1 MDRHRAPAHSV
12 ASCCQAWWGSLTPVQ
27 RTWLHSRFWDLEILA
42 GWTSDMMVGDL
53 LNGHDD
59 RTGRYS
65 PGPDRL
71 ALGAY
76 PETPRD
82 RKARPSAGSGQAC

>member
-1 MDRHRAPAHSV
+1 MDRHRAPAHSGTG
-12 ASCCQAWWGSLTPVQ
+12 CCQTWWDSLTPVQ

-53 LNGHDD
+53 LNGHDK

-65 PGPDRL
+65 PGPDRQ
-71 ALGAY
+71 ALRASA
-76 PETPRD
+76 ETPRD
-82 RKARPSAGSGQAC
+82 R